1 MPNSHSIMGRHL
13 RYRLWIAA
21 LNHDI
26 DSIRIFDDYLGET
39 QYKKSGTDTASRVEQ
54 FKKLFTIQRKE
65 IDYLRH
71 TMHLLK
77 MKLASEAK
85 EGNALTQQAMEVEQ
99 YFELEKRYQSF
110 RKSFY
115 QFTEEFSSYVDESLQ

>member
-26 DSIRIFDDYLGET
+26 DSIRIFDDYLGEA
-39 QYKKSGTDTASRVEQ
+39 QYKKPGTDNASRSDH
-54 FKKLFTIQRKE
+54 FKKQFTIQRME
-65 IDYLRH
+65 IDDLRH
-71 TMHLLK
+71 IMHLLK

-85 EGNALTQQAMEVEQ
+85 EGLELTQPVMEVEQ
-99 YFELEKRYQSF
+99 YLVLEKRYQSF

-115 QFTEEFSSYVDESLQ
+115 QFTEEFSAFVDESLQ

>member
-39 QYKKSGTDTASRVEQ
+39 QYKKSGTDTASRVEH
-54 FKKLFTIQRKE
+54 FKKQFTIQRKE
-65 IDYLRH
+65 IDDLRH

>member
-26 DSIRIFDDYLGET
+26 DSIRIFDDYLSEA
-39 QYKKSGTDTASRVEQ
+39 QYKKLGTDTVSMVDH
-54 FKKLFTIQRKE
+54 FKNQFTIQRKE
-65 IDYLRH
+65 IDDLRH

-85 EGNALTQQAMEVEQ
+85 ERHELTQEAMEVDQ
-99 YFELEKRYQSF
+99 YLALEKRYQFF
-110 RKSFY
+110 RKSFL
-115 QFTEEFSSYVDESLQ
+115 QFTEEFSTFVDESLQ